1 MTIIRAIKRVSGDYI
16 EVTQYEQPR
25 VRLDSPRTS
34 PRRPTQRASRT
45 QSNNYEQNMANNRKL
60 AKKKVR
66 CLIECNF
73 PERYSFVTLTFKD
86 DVTNLDE
93 ANRRFKRFTERLR
106 YTLKK
111 EHHEPLRYIQ
121 VTELHEQRNNVIH
134 FHLVTNFITREDT
147 DLLKT
152 YWKQEGYLDIGIMES
167 TADNNACITT
177 YMLKKAYD
185 PRLPLK
191 NLYNT
196 SRNLVK
202 PITEEFETVA
212 EAFDDMEG
220 SVLLNS
226 IEFEV
231 PGQGTMKYSQFYN

>member
-1 MTIIRAIKRVSGDYI
+1 MTIIRAIKRTSGNYI
-16 EVTQYEQPR
+16 ELTQYEQPIIR
-25 VRLDSPRTS
+25 KDSPSTS
-34 PRRPTQRASRT
+34 PRKPIQRALRT
-45 QSNNYEQNMANNRKL
+45 QSNNYDQNRENNRKL
-60 AKKKVR
+60 ALKMVR
-66 CLIECNF
+66 RLIECNF

-111 EHHEPLRYIQ
+111 EHHEPLRYLQ
-121 VTELHEQRNNVIH
+121 VTELHEQRTNVIH
-134 FHLVTNFITREDT
+134 FHLATNFITREDT
-147 DLLKT
+147 DLLKAH
-152 YWKQEGYLDIGIMES
+152 WEQEGHLDSEIAES
-167 TADNNACITT
+167 TPENNARITT

-185 PRLPLK
+185 PRLPLR
-191 NLYNT
+191 NLYKT

-202 PITEEFETVA
+202 PIKEEFEIET

-231 PGQGTMKYSQFYN
+231 PGQGNMTYSQFYN